1 VGSCLAF
8 HAGSSEGANSVVVW
22 VGVSVAAVVD
32 VGVGRV
38 RVVAVA
44 AVARAGLAGASL
56 LRISRRS
63 IRPLGQAFGSDLYLE
78 GTRRMQCTLHS
89 CSSHQSIVQDPPPD
103 QRNQRRPRHWYTGPR
118 C

>member
-63 IRPLGQAFGSDLYLE
+63 IRPLGQAFGSDLYLNPSMFVIYNDDMWCRVE
-78 GTRRMQCTLHS
+78 R
-89 CSSHQSIVQDPPPD
+89 VAVKF
-103 QRNQRRPRHWYTGPR
+103 
-118 C
+118 